1 MQCARPWPANERVK
15 KIVILGAGGICLDI
29 YETMLALNERA
40 GAEIYRCAG
49 LLDDNA
55 ALHGEEI
62 YELKVLGPLALAS
75 QMRDCQFVFAIGSP
89 GNFWKR
95 RSILAKIGLQVERF
109 ETLVH
114 PLACVSRYAR
124 LGAGSVV
131 LAGTSIGAEAS
142 VGEQTILLQNAV
154 VSHDCEVGP
163 FGCFSPGSCLAGGVA
178 IGESA
183 YIGANA
189 SIRGGV
195 KVGARSLVGMG
206 SVVVQDV
213 PENTVVAG
221 NPARYL
227 RSISN

>member
-1 MQCARPWPANERVK
+1 VRLWPANDRVK
-15 KIVILGAGGICLDI
+15 RIVILGAGGICLDI
-29 YETMLALNERA
+29 YETMLALNARA
-40 GAEIYRCAG
+40 GEEIYRCAG

-55 ALHGEEI
+55 ALQGEEF
-62 YELKVLGPLALAS
+62 YELKVLGPLALAR
-75 QMRDCQFVFAIGSP
+75 QMEDCRFVFAIGSP

-95 RSILAKIGLQVERF
+95 RSILAAIGVPAEQF

-124 LGAGSVV
+124 LGAGCVV

-142 VGEQTILLQNAV
+142 VGEQSILLQNAV
-154 VSHDCEVGP
+154 VSHDCEVGA
-163 FGCFSPGSCLAGGVA
+163 FCCFSPGACLAGGVA
-178 IGESA
+178 VGESA

-189 SIRGGV
+189 SIRGGIR
-195 KVGARSLVGMG
+195 VGSRSLVGMG

-227 RSISN
+227 RSISI